1 MAKKL
6 YIVRGLPG
14 SGKSTFAEALV
25 GSDFLVC
32 EADKYF
38 MQDGEYKFDGSK
50 LNDAH
55 NWCRHKVMDAMKE
68 GEPIVVVSNTFTREW
83 EMDPYFLIGKE
94 LGYKIF
100 VAIVENHHGGKNTH
114 GVPENTIEVMR
125 DRFEFKL

>member
-1 MAKKL
+1 MEKKF

-14 SGKSTFAEALV
+14 SGKSTFAKSLGGV
-25 GSDFLVC
+25 HY
-32 EADKYF
+32 EADMFF
-38 MQDGEYKFDGSK
+38 MDENSEYKFDGSK

-83 EMDPYFLIGKE
+83 EMDPYILIGKE

>member
-1 MAKKL
+1 MEKKF

-14 SGKSTFAEALV
+14 SGKSTFAKSLGGV
-25 GSDFLVC
+25 HY
-32 EADKYF
+32 EADMFF
-38 MQDGEYKFDGSK
+38 MDENSEYKFDGSK

-83 EMDPYFLIGKE
+83 EMEPYILIGKE